1 MSGLGWDSAPSL
13 DCGGRIVALDRPC
26 VVGIVN
32 VTPDSFSDGGRY
44 QSVEAAV
51 AHGLALAEAGAGMLD
66 IGGESTRPGAP
77 AVSLDE
83 ELARVIPVIEALAA
97 RCPLPLAVD
106 TYKPEVMRAA
116 AAAGAG
122 MINDIYALRHE
133 GALQAVAELGLPV
146 CIMHMQGD
154 PGTMQAAPDYVDVVG
169 EVQRFLADRL
179 LACEFA
185 GIDKRKVLV
194 DPGFG
199 FGKSVQHNLQL
210 LSQLPRFQGM
220 GGGLY
225 VGLSR
230 KSVLGAV
237 TGRATPAERAA
248 ASAAAALIAAQRGA
262 RWIRVHDV
270 AETVDALAVWTALA
284 ECDQAMAGSSA
295 RPAAPMW
302 PNDDD

>member
-1 MSGLGWDSAPSL
+1 MSDPAWDNSPSL
-13 DCGGRIVALDRPC
+13 DCGGRVVPLDRPC

-32 VTPDSFSDGGRY
+32 VTPDSFSDGGRFD
-44 QSVEAAV
+44 SLDKAV

-77 AVSLDE
+77 AISLDE
-83 ELARVIPVIEALAA
+83 ELSRVIPVIEALAA
-97 RCPLPLAVD
+97 RCPLPLAID

-116 AAAGAG
+116 AGAGAG
-122 MINDIYALRHE
+122 MINDIYALRRE
-133 GALQAVAELGLPV
+133 GALLAAAELGLPV
-146 CIMHMQGD
+146 CIMHMQGE
-154 PGTMQAAPDYVDVVG
+154 PGTMQQAPDYTDVVG
-169 EVQRFLADRL
+169 QVQRFLAERV

-185 GIDKRKVLV
+185 GLDKRKVLV

-199 FGKSVQHNLQL
+199 FGKSVAHNLQL
-210 LSQLPRFQGM
+210 LSHLQRFQDM
-220 GGGLY
+220 AGGLY

-237 TGRATPAERAA
+237 TGRAAPGQRAA
-248 ASAAAALIAAQRGA
+248 ASVAAALIAAQRGA

-270 AETVDALAVWTALA
+270 AETVDALAVWAAVA
-284 ECDQAMAGSSA
+284 EHDRAAASVST
-295 RPAAPMW
+295 RPPAPMW

>member
-1 MSGLGWDSAPSL
+1 MSSPSWGPASSL
-13 DCGGRIVALDRPC
+13 DCGGREVSLQRPC

-32 VTPDSFSDGGRY
+32 VTPDSFSDGGRH

-77 AVSLDE
+77 PVSLAE
-83 ELARVIPVIEALAA
+83 ELDRVIPVIEALSA

-122 MINDIYALRHE
+122 MINDIYALRRE
-133 GALQAVAELGLPV
+133 GALDTVAELGLPV
-146 CIMHMQGD
+146 CIMHMQGE
-154 PGTMQAAPDYVDVVG
+154 PGTMQAAPEYGDVVG

-185 GIDKRKVLV
+185 GIERRKVLV

-199 FGKSVQHNLQL
+199 FGKTVQHNLLL
-210 LSQLPRFQGM
+210 LSQLHRFQSM
-220 GGGLY
+220 GGGIY

-230 KSVLGAV
+230 KSMLGAV
-237 TGRATPAERAA
+237 TGRRMPEQRAA

-262 RWIRVHDV
+262 QWIRVHDV
-270 AETVDALAVWTALA
+270 AETVDALAVWAAVA
-284 ECDQAMAGSSA
+284 EHDATV
-295 RPAAPMW
+295 RPAPAASMW
-302 PNDDD
+302 PDDED